1 MSATPNDAATDVASA
16 SDATNDSSQKVRTT
30 AATKAPN
37 PARPSKFAGLNLR
50 QRSSEQP
57 AIESAELTPAPKTSP
72 EEHDHAAHH
81 EAAVSSDA
89 HPVRG
94 PGARAAGAAD
104 LGGRGDAVPAEG
116 QASAAASPKPS
127 AGSTAS
133 GPTSEAIESSPA
145 AKASSS
151 QREEPAKLTEQRQQ
165 NAISTPL
172 TGEQRNQRSH
182 TEPAA
187 MEQAPARRRGKR
199 TDPEYVQVTAYVRQE
214 TYRRARIKL
223 LESTKPQEFSEVVEE
238 LLTRWLRSS
247 Y

>member
-1 MSATPNDAATDVASA
+1 MSATPNDAATGVASA
-16 SDATNDSSQKVRTT
+16 SDATNDPSQKVRTT

-50 QRSSEQP
+50 QRASEEP

-89 HPVRG
+89 HPGRG
-94 PGARAAGAAD
+94 PGARPAGAVD

-116 QASAAASPKPS
+116 QASAPAPKPS
-127 AGSTAS
+127 AGSTTS
-133 GPTSEAIESSPA
+133 GPTSEAIESFSA
-145 AKASSS
+145 AKAPPS
-151 QREEPAKLTEQRQQ
+151 QREQAAGPTEERQQ
-165 NAISTPL
+165 NAINTSL
-172 TGEQRNQRSH
+172 TSAQRNGHSH
-182 TEPAA
+182 VGTAA
-187 MEQAPARRRGKR
+187 MDHAPARRRGKR

-223 LESTKPQEFSEVVEE
+223 LQSTKPQEFSEVVEE
-238 LLTRWLRSS
+238 LLTRWLKTAG
-247 Y
+247 